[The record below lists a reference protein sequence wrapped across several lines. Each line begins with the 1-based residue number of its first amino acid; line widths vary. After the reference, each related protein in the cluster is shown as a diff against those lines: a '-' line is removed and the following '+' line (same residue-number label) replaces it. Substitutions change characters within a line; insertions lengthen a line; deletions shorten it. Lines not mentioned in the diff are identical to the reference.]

1 MLTDITAF
9 GVLVPRELLA
19 EKCFILFLSTKKG
32 GPRVMYECNQF
43 NSTRFEDAL
52 GRGSKRLSQVKRNCP
67 GQESKPGWHRVAPKM
82 KGVGL
87 GGLLQVL

>member
-1 MLTDITAF
+1 MDSSEGSGLIKESES
-9 GVLVPRELLA
+9 V
-19 EKCFILFLSTKKG
+19 
-32 GPRVMYECNQF
+32 
-43 NSTRFEDAL
+43 AL
-52 GRGSKRLSQVKRNCP
+52 GIGIPVLGRPIQQDSKRLSQVKRNCP